1 MRRFELYDTLSRS
14 TRLFVPLVP
23 PKVGLFVC
31 GMTPYAEA
39 HIGHGKFAV
48 TFDVVARALRRWGYR
63 VFYVQNVTNIDDR
76 LILKGGETGIDPLL
90 LADRHFLSW
99 RLAMDDLGV
108 RSVNYYPHATDYMP
122 EILEQIQQLIDR
134 GFA

>member
-31 GMTPYAEA
+31 GLTPYSDA
-39 HIGHGKFAV
+39 HIGHGKVAV
-48 TFDVVARALRRWGYR
+48 TFDVVTRALRRWGYR

-76 LILKGGETGIDPLL
+76 LIARGGEPGPTRSSSPIGTSRRGATRWTGSTSG
-90 LADRHFLSW
+90 R
-99 RLAMDDLGV
+99 
-108 RSVNYYPHATDYMP
+108 
-122 EILEQIQQLIDR
+122 
-134 GFA
+134 